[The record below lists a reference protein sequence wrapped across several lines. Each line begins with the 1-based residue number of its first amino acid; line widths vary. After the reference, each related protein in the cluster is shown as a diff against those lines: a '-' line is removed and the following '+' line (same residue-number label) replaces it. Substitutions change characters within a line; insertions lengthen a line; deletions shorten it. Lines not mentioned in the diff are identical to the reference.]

1 MAKQKGR
8 ALLIKIGDGGDPET
22 FSNLCG
28 LTSKTFTINNED
40 TEVTTPDCANPE
52 GALWRQSISGIKSVS
67 INGDGFFE
75 DSASELRANNVA
87 MATDNAV
94 NLEII
99 VPDFGTYSGAFR
111 ITTMEY
117 GGEQSNGVTYSV
129 AFESNGEITFT
140 AA

>member
-1 MAKQKGR
+1 MAKQQGR

-28 LTSKTFTINNED
+28 LTSKTFTINNETAD
-40 TEVTTPDCANPE
+40 VTTPDCANPD
-52 GALWRQSISGIKSVS
+52 GPLWRQTLSGIKSIS
-67 INGDGFFE
+67 TTGDGYFE
-75 DSASELRANNVA
+75 DSTSELRAHSVA

-94 NLEII
+94 NLEIVI
-99 VPDFGTYSGAFR
+99 PDFGTYSGAFR

-117 GGEQSNGVTYSV
+117 GGEQGDGVTYSV
-129 AFESNGEITFT
+129 SFESDGLITFT